1 MLRKAVLNPTI
12 ANPTIVSMIQ
22 NVSNSSSSAAAEEV
36 PAPVNT
42 QASMS
47 YDADIMSII
56 MNNEYV
62 KSCVS
67 NKKKDKN
74 SLSYLIRRPLSQSDC
89 IKLGVGVEKVIVDMI
104 TSFTNLANIKTK
116 NEKGIK
122 EKDHLFCDEETKTIY
137 YAELKANINLDTEKS
152 KSTYEKCLQIVEDI
166 KQDYPGYQV
175 KWCLLAC
182 RFLDYDEISPVIQ
195 KKYSKISDN
204 LFGFN
209 QYMKMLGIN
218 IIFTQERYTEFLNNI
233 ADNMFKD

>member
-1 MLRKAVLNPTI
+1 MS
-12 ANPTIVSMIQ
+12 IVQ
-22 NVSNSSSSAAAEEV
+22 NVSNAADEV
-36 PAPVNT
+36 HVVTENQINPIHDT
-42 QASMS
+42 
-47 YDADIMSII
+47 DIMSII
-56 MNNEYV
+56 INNEYV

-89 IKLGVGVEKVIVDMI
+89 IKLGVGVEKVIVDII
-104 TSFTNLANIKTK
+104 TSFTNLTNIKTK

-122 EKDHLFCDEETKTIY
+122 EKDHFFCDEETKTIY

-166 KQDYPGYQV
+166 KQDYPGYKV

-182 RFLDYDEISPVIQ
+182 RFLDYNEISTVIQ
-195 KKYSKISDN
+195 KKYSKISGN

-209 QYMKMLGIN
+209 QYMKMVGVNIN
-218 IIFTQERYTEFLNNI
+218 FNQERYIEFLNNI
-233 ADNMFKD
+233 ADNMFKDQ